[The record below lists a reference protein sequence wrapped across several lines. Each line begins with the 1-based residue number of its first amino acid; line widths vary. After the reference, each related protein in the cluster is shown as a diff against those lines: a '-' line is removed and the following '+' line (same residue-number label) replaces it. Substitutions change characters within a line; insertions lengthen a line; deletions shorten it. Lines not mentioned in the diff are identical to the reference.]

1 MRELPAK
8 SRPKKVANMAEAKAM
23 EGGCM
28 KTTTKVARLVGPIGY
43 AFITASTAAM
53 AAGPTVR
60 VDWTKALR
68 AVVPGRVA

>member
-1 MRELPAK
+1 
-8 SRPKKVANMAEAKAM
+8 
-23 EGGCM
+23 M

-43 AFITASTAAM
+43 AFITASTAAT
-53 AAGPTVR
+53 AARPTVR